1 MTFEK
6 CSFAVQT
13 RQGGGKPRAVEVTGY
28 KFACQLPDSMD
39 WVFVG
44 VYKRGTHNNMIKG
57 MAAWV
62 VSCLD
67 TGLEI
72 CVADSRKEAVKKFMT
87 RTIYSYE
94 RLRKSNNGK
103 DFALLKHDFDVL
115 CGVVK

>member
-6 CSFAVQT
+6 CSFLVQT
-13 RQGGGKPRAVEVTGY
+13 RREGKPNAVEVSGY

-44 VYKRGTHNNMIKG
+44 VYRRGSYNKMIKG

-62 VSCLD
+62 VTCLD

-72 CVADSRKEAVKKFMT
+72 CEADTRKEAVKEFMT
-87 RTIYSYE
+87 HAIYPYE
-94 RLRKSNNGK
+94 RLRKSNKGK
-103 DFALLKHDFDVL
+103 DFDAMKHGFDVV
-115 CGVVK
+115 CGVAR

>member
-6 CSFAVQT
+6 CNFLVQT
-13 RQGGGKPRAVEVTGY
+13 RHKGKVKAIEVTGY

-44 VYKRGTHNNMIKG
+44 VYKRGSYNKMIRG

-62 VSCLD
+62 VTCLD

-72 CVADSRKEAVKKFMT
+72 CEADTRKEAVKKFMT
-87 RTIYSYE
+87 RVIYPYE
-94 RLRKSNNGK
+94 RLRKSCNGK
-103 DFALLKHDFDVL
+103 NFESLKHDFDVI
-115 CGVVK
+115 CGVAR